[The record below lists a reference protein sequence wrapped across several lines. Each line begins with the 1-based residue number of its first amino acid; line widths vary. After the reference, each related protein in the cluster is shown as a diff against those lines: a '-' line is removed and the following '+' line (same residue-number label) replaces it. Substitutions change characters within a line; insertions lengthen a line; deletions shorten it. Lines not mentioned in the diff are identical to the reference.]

1 MLHQELANP
10 LGVIVG
16 MLPQGPANGLL
27 NKEIRML
34 AILQNVACPYL
45 WIRHDSALFY
55 VILHDSTRCTY
66 MWETIASKPENMIET
81 LSSCCS

>member
-1 MLHQELANP
+1 MRQARKIIPMLHQELADP

-16 MLPQGPANGLL
+16 MLPQGPANGLQ

-45 WIRHDSALFY
+45 WILPNVS
-55 VILHDSTRCTY
+55 
-66 MWETIASKPENMIET
+66 
-81 LSSCCS
+81 